1 MSRLPIGENLEGH
14 NEHAEK
20 GGDDDDEEDVYGDGA
35 EEDGD
40 IYGVS
45 GVTFQFK
52 DTLNFQKD
60 TLANLVTR
68 LDKAGRNL
76 SILRQSSLVLD
87 KNKTFSHRLFKLAHR
102 KIPFAYEY
110 LTGLEVLKNRHPPTI
125 GDFKSTLG
133 IGSSVKLSEYED
145 FLDTW
150 RVLEDEKFGTNM
162 CMGTYLEFYN
172 W

>member
-1 MSRLPIGENLEGH
+1 MSRLPIGENLDGH
-14 NEHAEK
+14 NEYVERDSEDE
-20 GGDDDDEEDVYGDGA
+20 DDDVDYGDGG

-68 LDKAGRNL
+68 LVKADRNL
-76 SILRQSSLVLD
+76 SILGQSSLVLD
-87 KNKTFSHRLFKLAHR
+87 KNSIFSDKLFHLAHR
-102 KIPFAYEY
+102 KIPFPYEY
-110 LTGLEVLKNRHPPTI
+110 LSSLEVLTNTHPPSME
-125 GDFKSTLG
+125 DFKSTLG

-150 RVLEDEKFGTNM
+150 RILEEEKFGASM
-162 CMGTYLEFYN
+162 CMGTYLAFYN